1 MSYTEVE
8 VTKVILT
15 KKVKDFGQLAI
26 KKRGILDIRTRI
38 TSYIRNRLNLG
49 EPLIL
54 KISMK
59 KVCQRKVYCQMLV
72 NNKKKSKFMGTN
84 PYWLALGFR
93 HHWKIQRLAY
103 GF

>member
-49 EPLIL
+49 EPLIFKNL
-54 KISMK
+54 DE
-59 KVCQRKVYCQMLV
+59 
-72 NNKKKSKFMGTN
+72 KSLSTKSLLSNVGE
-84 PYWLALGFR
+84 
-93 HHWKIQRLAY
+93 
-103 GF
+103 